1 MGDTAVPVMWGGNLA
16 ETLAFYQALGYKVT
30 YEQTKPYAF
39 GAVER
44 NGYDLNFYCDAKD
57 TRSAEDIEAA
67 GCLVMVDEVAPL
79 HKQFSAALR
88 EHLGRI
94 PIKGIPHISRFRPG
108 QTRFSV
114 TDPSGNSVTY
124 IQRDEPDFEYGG
136 SRELQGLQRV
146 LDNARILRF
155 SKEDDEAARKTLESG
170 LRRFAATASVLDKA
184 HAMAEL
190 TELAVAMGN
199 PERAAE
205 LRSEIAGLELSD
217 EERAEIAEHLQI
229 AADLEQWLADAE

>member
-16 ETLAFYQALGYKVT
+16 ETLAFYQVLGYKVT
-30 YEQTKPYAF
+30 YEQTKPYAY
-39 GAVER
+39 GSVER
-44 NGYDLNFYCDAKD
+44 NGYGLDFYCDARD
-57 TRSAEDIEAA
+57 TRSVADIDA
-67 GCLVMVDEVAPL
+67 GCLVRVDEVAPL

-88 EHLGRI
+88 AHLGRI
-94 PIKGIPHISRFRPG
+94 PVKGVPRISRFRAG
-108 QTRFSV
+108 QTRFTV
-114 TDPSGNSVTY
+114 TDPGGNSVTY
-124 IQRDEPDFEYGG
+124 LQRDEPDFEYGG

-184 HAMAEL
+184 HALAEL

-199 PERAAE
+199 PERATE

-217 EERAEIAEHLQI
+217 AERAEIAEHLQI